1 MSGYLAFHK
10 ESFPLFC
17 HCPSLSPQVVFRS
30 CSSKLYLFIQMSKEM
45 WDFDFNGDLFF
56 EKAINGFLRE
66 LFTKWKDLKV
76 NHDVSIILFSRTF
89 YDAQSIGDFP
99 SSPSRSIQQ
108 DPYGRFYE
116 DFYQVVALSE
126 RQDDWIPV
134 LVTLKQCFN
143 QYPTITGCSG
153 DTSKGGN
160 IIGSNSSSLDGNFL
174 EAINLSMN
182 GVSIDLVCLAEQP
195 LHTVPLLKYFNKVLG
210 KRDGNLADNYN
221 IPHWMNHNFYA
232 SSKTRNKGETY
243 VPRIKVPEVMLNS
256 VGRRS
261 EDGKE
266 PYTYF
271 TEHDKPDA
279 SSCQLLDLVDYDE
292 YDKSVFR
299 NPSRCSTKRGF
310 RPRGSGFKRIGSALE
325 MTRMAK
331 SVSKDEMMFRT
342 TSSPSMGV
350 SSFDDVELN
359 SSSSGAVVKRDTY
372 SFRDVDNRTQYIS
385 SSVECTS
392 QGVFEHVSKSTS
404 QCSVTRPVRQRFA
417 VSSADADPSLVL
429 PKEPVRPQRTLI
441 NPFKPN
447 QIPCHSNWTCNK
459 HRWSQVFATGPDGEI
474 LHRHYHKL
482 APANDAAEK
491 AEKPEKSRSVEE
503 AALVVV
509 AARKREMSEASRS
522 ISEDQVLFEEAITS
536 GGSDDTDEDNTF
548 SAEEPMRGNR
558 ERFSPAHAGA
568 LTSQQNT
575 PRRRTLPRIYNPSRK
590 GDVPVE
596 NDWTAAVK
604 TSVDWKSMTCPALLP
619 LTTDYCPSKKALESD
634 YVESNYKLFIEE
646 EEDLADEMRGHDGVH
661 DDDAQGT
668 ARRLSAEMIFTELVS
683 QRIRK
688 GFLIA
693 PKSQPGVA
701 DKPQSFA
708 TIPVKSDVQ
717 TYFLSI
723 GRISHKL
730 TLTSP
735 EVTVIKYRPRH
746 LQVTE
751 PKSYSYRLWIPQ
763 RQVFK
768 ANKSRFLREEIDSY
782 NWNYLDQHIC
792 GDTDF
797 DELIEPLDYWKARF
811 LVLPFSQRKLP
822 QADKNKT
829 PVSFDDNLMEGF
841 LKFLEVLNRIKRFQK
856 ATQSQKERRSSEP
869 CYPSRRFYKQHD
881 MKASSP
887 LPSELLVIRENAS
900 LPGTPLSSRSR
911 SPSSSGQ
918 EFSSVDSRS
927 SSSQEQMSEQLNG
940 AEDLPAPY
948 DKDRIIFHSL
958 ETLAEAMMDTGCYAR
973 YGHCTGK
980 MLLPMVSFCVVEIMD
995 TSKFPVPHRSSIDV
1009 ERSEFNLLRAFQTE
1023 WFEVA
1028 LWGRKMEE
1036 DFPEFLAT
1044 DHSVGTFEAS
1054 YPNLKRGGPKS
1065 ARRNSANFHLE
1076 NGCNCVP
1083 AYKFVNLDAD
1093 YQRKSQRPESCTVR
1107 YHGNFC
1113 PLHAFEIEL
1122 HWIAATGGIVND
1134 MVQSWTRKAS
1144 SCGLH
1149 IVPVPVSPFPDPV
1162 GKNVEPFRLPVF
1174 IPLNLTNCTSNGSP
1188 LFQEFDPAS
1197 QHFRMFLFLEAIL
1210 QRFGFIRDSPFG
1222 SMHVNA
1228 PMVQFT
1234 PVQCREN
1241 DYVHTS
1247 GVAFVRIL
1255 TWEEDDDPFGSNI
1268 SSLEGSKPCT
1278 GFHWMPNY
1286 MLTKRWRSAA
1296 TGDKDASSKLRS
1308 KLEDFCADDN
1318 GVLTAFWESCKEKAR
1333 KAAENRLDEEEIT
1346 IPRDTEIDRTE
1357 QNRNEIGDSPEVEKS
1372 DRTVSSDS

>member
-1 MSGYLAFHK
+1 M
-10 ESFPLFC
+10 
-17 HCPSLSPQVVFRS
+17 
-30 CSSKLYLFIQMSKEM
+30 
-45 WDFDFNGDLFF
+45 
-56 EKAINGFLRE
+56 
-66 LFTKWKDLKV
+66 
-76 NHDVSIILFSRTF
+76 
-89 YDAQSIGDFP
+89 
-99 SSPSRSIQQ
+99 
-108 DPYGRFYE
+108 
-116 DFYQVVALSE
+116 
-126 RQDDWIPV
+126 
-134 LVTLKQCFN
+134 
-143 QYPTITGCSG
+143 
-153 DTSKGGN
+153 
-160 IIGSNSSSLDGNFL
+160 
-174 EAINLSMN
+174 
-182 GVSIDLVCLAEQP
+182 
-195 LHTVPLLKYFNKVLG
+195 
-210 KRDGNLADNYN
+210 
-221 IPHWMNHNFYA
+221 
-232 SSKTRNKGETY
+232 
-243 VPRIKVPEVMLNS
+243 
-256 VGRRS
+256 
-261 EDGKE
+261 
-266 PYTYF
+266 
-271 TEHDKPDA
+271 
-279 SSCQLLDLVDYDE
+279 
-292 YDKSVFR
+292 
-299 NPSRCSTKRGF
+299 
-310 RPRGSGFKRIGSALE
+310 
-325 MTRMAK
+325 
-331 SVSKDEMMFRT
+331 
-342 TSSPSMGV
+342 
-350 SSFDDVELN
+350 
-359 SSSSGAVVKRDTY
+359 
-372 SFRDVDNRTQYIS
+372 S

-392 QGVFEHVSKSTS
+392 QGVFENVSKSTS

-447 QIPCHSNWTCNK
+447 QIPCNWICNK
-459 HRWSQVFATGPDGEI
+459 HRWSHVFATGPDGEI

-482 APANDAAEK
+482 APANDEAEK
-491 AEKPEKSRSVEE
+491 TEKPEKSRGVEE

-536 GGSDDTDEDNTF
+536 GGSDDTDEDTTF

-558 ERFSPAHAGA
+558 EHFSPAHVGA
-568 LTSQQNT
+568 LTSQLNT
-575 PRRRTLPRIYNPSRK
+575 PRRRTLPRIYNLSRK

-619 LTTDYCPSKKALESD
+619 LTTDICPSKKTLESD

-668 ARRLSAEMIFTELVS
+668 ARRLSAEIIFTELIS

-688 GFLIA
+688 GFQLIA

-763 RQVFK
+763 RQVFE
-768 ANKSRFLREEIDSY
+768 ANNSRFLHEEIDSY

-792 GDTDF
+792 GDTEF

-856 ATQSQKERRSSEP
+856 GTQSQKERRSLEP

-887 LPSELLVIRENAS
+887 LPSELSGIRENAS
-900 LPGTPLSSRSR
+900 SPGTPLSSRLR

-927 SSSQEQMSEQLNG
+927 ISSQELISEQLNG
-940 AEDLPAPY
+940 GEDSQVPY
-948 DKDRIIFHSL
+948 DRNRIIFHSL
-958 ETLAEAMMDTGCYAR
+958 ETIAEAMMDTGK
-973 YGHCTGK
+973 G
-980 MLLPMVSFCVVEIMD
+980 LSFLPEVKGLKPFSFLSVEAILWITQHVDGVTSKEQAIQLCQNMVERGIIQHASGSAKQKLVEGFIIFFFTLRKSWAEKTEEIMD
-995 TSKFPVPHRSSIDV
+995 TSKFSVPHRSSIDV
-1009 ERSEFNLLRAFQTE
+1009 ERLECNLLRAFQTE

-1044 DHSVGTFEAS
+1044 DHSVGTFQAS
-1054 YPNLKRGGPKS
+1054 YPNLKRGGPNS

-1083 AYKFVNLDAD
+1083 AYKLVKLDAD

-1122 HWIAATGGIVND
+1122 HWVAATGGIVND
-1134 MVQSWTRKAS
+1134 MVQSWTRKAP
-1144 SCGLH
+1144 SCGFH

-1188 LFQEFDPAS
+1188 LFQEFDPAR
-1197 QHFRMFLFLEAIL
+1197 QHFRMFLFMEAIL

-1222 SMHVNA
+1222 SIHVNA

-1255 TWEEDDDPFGSNI
+1255 TWEEDDDPFGSSI
-1268 SSLEGSKPCT
+1268 SSVEGSKPCT

-1333 KAAENRLDEEEIT
+1333 KVAENRLDEEEIT
-1346 IPRDTEIDRTE
+1346 ILGDTEIDRTE
-1357 QNRNEIGDSPEVEKS
+1357 QNRKEIGDSPEVEKS

>member
-1 MSGYLAFHK
+1 
-10 ESFPLFC
+10 
-17 HCPSLSPQVVFRS
+17 
-30 CSSKLYLFIQMSKEM
+30 
-45 WDFDFNGDLFF
+45 
-56 EKAINGFLRE
+56 
-66 LFTKWKDLKV
+66 
-76 NHDVSIILFSRTF
+76 
-89 YDAQSIGDFP
+89 
-99 SSPSRSIQQ
+99 
-108 DPYGRFYE
+108 
-116 DFYQVVALSE
+116 
-126 RQDDWIPV
+126 
-134 LVTLKQCFN
+134 
-143 QYPTITGCSG
+143 
-153 DTSKGGN
+153 
-160 IIGSNSSSLDGNFL
+160 
-174 EAINLSMN
+174 
-182 GVSIDLVCLAEQP
+182 
-195 LHTVPLLKYFNKVLG
+195 
-210 KRDGNLADNYN
+210 
-221 IPHWMNHNFYA
+221 
-232 SSKTRNKGETY
+232 
-243 VPRIKVPEVMLNS
+243 
-256 VGRRS
+256 
-261 EDGKE
+261 
-266 PYTYF
+266 
-271 TEHDKPDA
+271 
-279 SSCQLLDLVDYDE
+279 
-292 YDKSVFR
+292 
-299 NPSRCSTKRGF
+299 
-310 RPRGSGFKRIGSALE
+310 
-325 MTRMAK
+325 
-331 SVSKDEMMFRT
+331 
-342 TSSPSMGV
+342 
-350 SSFDDVELN
+350 
-359 SSSSGAVVKRDTY
+359 
-372 SFRDVDNRTQYIS
+372 
-385 SSVECTS
+385 
-392 QGVFEHVSKSTS
+392 
-404 QCSVTRPVRQRFA
+404 
-417 VSSADADPSLVL
+417 
-429 PKEPVRPQRTLI
+429 
-441 NPFKPN
+441 
-447 QIPCHSNWTCNK
+447 
-459 HRWSQVFATGPDGEI
+459 
-474 LHRHYHKL
+474 
-482 APANDAAEK
+482 
-491 AEKPEKSRSVEE
+491 
-503 AALVVV
+503 
-509 AARKREMSEASRS
+509 
-522 ISEDQVLFEEAITS
+522 
-536 GGSDDTDEDNTF
+536 
-548 SAEEPMRGNR
+548 MRGNR

-575 PRRRTLPRIYNPSRK
+575 PRRRTLPRTYNPSRK

-619 LTTDYCPSKKALESD
+619 LTTDYCPDKKTLESD

-646 EEDLADEMRGHDGVH
+646 EEDLADELRGHDGVH

-688 GFLIA
+688 GFQLIV
-693 PKSQPGVA
+693 PKSQRGVT

-746 LQVTE
+746 LQVTG

-763 RQVFK
+763 REVFE
-768 ANKSRFLREEIDSY
+768 ANKSRFLHEEIDSY

-792 GDTDF
+792 GDTEF

-811 LVLPFSQRKLP
+811 LALPFSQRKLP

-841 LKFLEVLNRIKRFQK
+841 LKLLEVLNRIKRFQK

-869 CYPSRRFYKQHD
+869 CYLSRRFYRQHD

-958 ETLAEAMMDTGCYAR
+958 ETLAEAMMDTGK
-973 YGHCTGK
+973 G
-980 MLLPMVSFCVVEIMD
+980 LSFLPEMKGLKPFSFLSVEAILWIIQHVDGVTSKEQAIQLCQNMVERGIIQHASGSAKQKLVEGFIIFSFTPKKFWAEKTEEIMD

-1044 DHSVGTFEAS
+1044 DHSVGTFQAS

-1134 MVQSWTRKAS
+1134 MVQSWTRKAP

-1268 SSLEGSKPCT
+1268 SSVEGSKPCT

-1346 IPRDTEIDRTE
+1346 ISRDTEIDRTE

-1372 DRTVSSDS
+1372 DRTLSSDS